1 MKIRLT
7 LKFAIGIFLVAGV
20 GVLLFAYLSYS
31 KISDYFKQNLLYHIS
46 VELESDAKDIYN
58 MINIIKKDVKN
69 ISASEEIQGY
79 MRAYKN
85 PYHYD
90 EQENINLEDWE
101 NRIKKM
107 FTTYIEQHESY
118 FQLRFI
124 GIDNKGKELIRC
136 ENKDDTVFF
145 TKNENLQSKGN
156 KKYFK
161 DTIVL
166 NKDEVY
172 ISKINLN
179 KEFGNIS
186 LPMIPTIRVA
196 MPIYNGEEVFGI
208 VIINA
213 NTDKLFNLEKYRN
226 IKGKNTFLINKDGYY
241 LFHND
246 VDKTFGFEFKKSF
259 NIKNEFGL
267 DELLDGNVEK
277 MGYYTD
283 NEIAFFAQKIDL
295 GKGFIVLARSA
306 TNIFLKEQSE
316 EYKQTTLLYI
326 VLVTLMIAIFSA
338 VLTKFLTATILKL
351 TKRAKLVADTMGEKD
366 IDFVDIKSNDEI
378 GELSKSMGI
387 MVDNLVASKKE
398 LSKFASSL
406 EEEVKKRTKEQE
418 ILLSVF
424 DKGDAVLFKWKNDDK
439 LTVSSVSNS
448 VKKLFGYDRQDFLE
462 SKIYYEKCIH
472 KDDLERFNIEV
483 NDAVNEGKYFF
494 EHEPYR
500 IYTQNNKVK
509 WVHENTIIIRDEFSG
524 EVTDF
529 LGYIIDITQLKE
541 LNDKLELKVE
551 KGIEEIRS
559 KDELL
564 AHQSK
569 LAAMGEMIGAI
580 AHQWRQPLNALA
592 VQVQFMEDDFED
604 GLIDKEYL
612 NEYKKENMKLINFM
626 SKTIDDFRNFFR
638 VDKEKVLFD
647 INEKISETINIL
659 SPQLDSHKIELELK
673 GEGFDTLG
681 FPSEFQQVVLN
692 IINNAKDAISEKE
705 KEDGKITVEIDKLDE
720 KYGIVQISDN
730 AGGIPDDIL
739 NRVFDPYFT
748 TKDQGKG
755 TGLGLYMSKMIIE
768 QNLDGEL
775 SVTNDNDGAKF
786 TIKLKIEQS

>member
-196 MPIYNGEEVFGI
+196 MPIYNGGEVFGI

-494 EHEPYR
+494 EHKPYR

-647 INEKISETINIL
+647 INEKINETINIL
-659 SPQLDSHKIELELK
+659 TPQLNSHKVVLELK
-673 GEGFDTLG
+673 GESFDTLG

-705 KEDGKITVEIDKLDE
+705 KEDGKIVIEIKKTDKD
-720 KYGIVQISDN
+720 YGIIQISDN

-775 SVTNDNDGAKF
+775 SVINDNDGAKF

>member
-448 VKKLFGYDRQDFLE
+448 VKKLFGYDREDFLE

-647 INEKISETINIL
+647 INEKINETINIL
-659 SPQLDSHKIELELK
+659 TPQLNSHKVVLELK
-673 GEGFDTLG
+673 GESFDTLG

-705 KEDGKITVEIDKLDE
+705 KEDGKILIEIKKIDKD
-720 KYGIVQISDN
+720 YGIIQISDN

-775 SVTNDNDGAKF
+775 SVTNDNNGAKF